1 MQAWSAAMSESDD
14 YEKALQSE
22 LERLEKQEKLVQ
34 EIQSDLLAV
43 SSSLDSIDKSTT
55 QIENDNVSMATE
67 EVTGKVSELQISL
80 KV

>member
-1 MQAWSAAMSESDD
+1 MSESDE

-22 LERLEKQEKLVQ
+22 LDRLEKQEKLVQ

-43 SSSLDSIDKSTT
+43 SSSVDSIDKSTT
-55 QIENDNVSMATE
+55 QIENDSVSMTTE

>member
-1 MQAWSAAMSESDD
+1 MSESDEC
-14 YEKALQSE
+14 EKALQSE
-22 LERLEKQEKLVQ
+22 LDRLEKQEKLVQ

-43 SSSLDSIDKSTT
+43 SSSVDSIDKSTT
-55 QIENDNVSMATE
+55 QIENDSVSMTTE

>member
-1 MQAWSAAMSESDD
+1 MSESDD
-14 YEKALQSE
+14 YEKALESE

-55 QIENDNVSMATE
+55 QIENDSVSMTTE
-67 EVTGKVSELQISL
+67 EVTGKVSDLQISL

>member
-1 MQAWSAAMSESDD
+1 MSESDE

-22 LERLEKQEKLVQ
+22 LDRLEKQEKLVQ
-34 EIQSDLLAV
+34 KIQSDLLAV
-43 SSSLDSIDKSTT
+43 SSSVDSIDKSTT
-55 QIENDNVSMATE
+55 QIENDSVSMTTE